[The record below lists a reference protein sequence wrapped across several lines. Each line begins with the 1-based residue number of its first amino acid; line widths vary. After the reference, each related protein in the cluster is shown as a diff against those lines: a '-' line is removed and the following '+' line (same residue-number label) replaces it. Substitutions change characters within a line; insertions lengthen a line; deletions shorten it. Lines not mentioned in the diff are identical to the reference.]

1 MSLLK
6 FAGKSLRRQLLLGLT
21 ASLLVIMGIAGVVT
35 YEKALHETD
44 EIFSARL
51 ATSARVIDTLLIQ
64 SHLEQAT
71 INSPLVIE
79 LPPELSHL
87 SGDDNTPFGQP
98 YETKLALQV
107 WSDDGRLLLR
117 SSTSPSQRLGQAER
131 GFFDRMVEG
140 EVWHIFSLQSGP
152 LWVEVAEKE
161 GLRSE
166 VVNEITSTVGR
177 PFIVAVL
184 VLLLFMNLMVRLAVR
199 PLARLG
205 EQIELREPDDLRPVV
220 VESCPAELNP
230 VVKALNDLLTRIKNT
245 IARER
250 RFTDS
255 AAHEMRTP
263 LAALTIHAENAA
275 NAVDDDERAISL
287 AQLLTG
293 LKRTNRLV
301 EQMLSYGRIVSGN
314 HGETKQKVNLSAEVK
329 RSVTD
334 FTALVDE
341 ETTQFALQVPSSELI
356 VSGYPGLISVL
367 LNTLIENAVKYHS
380 SDHPKISINLQSEA
394 RGAISLTIENF
405 TANRLSPSDLDKLN
419 EPYFRP
425 SNMQAKQ
432 GNGLGLAI
440 ASEIANLHGWKLVF
454 AQNESARFIVK
465 VEFRSS

>member
-6 FAGKSLRRQLLLGLT
+6 FVGKSLRRQLLLGLT
-21 ASLLVIMGIAGVVT
+21 GSLVVILGIAGVVT

-71 INSPLVIE
+71 ISSPLVIE
-79 LPPELSHL
+79 LPPELSHIT
-87 SGDDNTPFGQP
+87 GDDNTPFGQP

-107 WSDDGRLLLR
+107 WSNDGRLLLR

-140 EVWHIFSLQSGP
+140 EVWHVFSLQSGP

-166 VVNEITSTVGR
+166 VVDEITSTVGT
-177 PFIVAVL
+177 PFVIAFIA
-184 VLLLFMNLMVRLAVR
+184 LLLFMNLMVRLAVK

-220 VESCPAELNP
+220 VKFCPAELNP
-230 VVKALNDLLTRIKNT
+230 VVKALNELLVRIKST

-263 LAALTIHAENAA
+263 LAALTLHAENAA
-275 NAVDDDERAISL
+275 NAIDEDEKAISL

-293 LKRTNRLV
+293 LRRTNRLV

-314 HGETKQKVNLSAEVK
+314 HGEVKQTVNLCTEVK
-329 RSVTD
+329 RAVDD
-334 FTALVDE
+334 FSALVDDE
-341 ETTQFALQVPSSELI
+341 ATQFTLDLFSAELKLI
-356 VSGYPGLISVL
+356 GYPGLISVL
-367 LNTLIENAVKYHS
+367 LNTLIENAVKYHPKE
-380 SDHPKISINLQSEA
+380 HPVI
-394 RGAISLTIENF
+394 AISVRENDKGIAQFSIQNF
-405 TANRLSPSDLDKLN
+405 TNNHLSPADLEKLN

-425 SNMQAKQ
+425 TNMQAKQ

-440 ASEIANLHGWKLVF
+440 ANEIANLHGWRLSFSQDEALSFTVRVDF
-454 AQNESARFIVK
+454 G
-465 VEFRSS
+465 